1 MLETS
6 ARLLRLLAI
15 LPTRTEW
22 TGPELAQR
30 LGVTV
35 RTLRRD
41 MVRLRDLGYP
51 VRATPGVAGGYRL
64 GAGST
69 LPPLLLDDD
78 EAVAVVLSLRTAA
91 SQSVTGIA
99 ETSLRALVKLERI
112 LPARLRR
119 RTAALRRSTVG
130 LAGTEPTVDPDLL
143 TVLAEA
149 CQNQE
154 RLGFGYTGRDG
165 TAGQRRVEPHRL
177 VHTGRRW
184 YLVARDTDRNG
195 WRTFRVDR
203 IGTIGPAG
211 PRFTPV
217 DPPDAATFVAESVGA
232 APYRFRARVL
242 VHAPAPVVA
251 GLVPPTAG
259 LVEAVDRESCLLR
272 TGADSLGFLALH
284 LALLGPEF
292 TVLEPAELADELGVL
307 AGRLDRA
314 HARSS
319 PGAEPRPRAGTR
331 RHPLCP

>member
-15 LPTRTEW
+15 LQTRPEW
-22 TGPELAQR
+22 TGSELAER

-41 MVRLRDLGYP
+41 VARLRDLGYP

-69 LPPLLLDDD
+69 LPPLLLDDA

-91 SQSVTGIA
+91 SQSVIGIA

-119 RTAALRRSTVG
+119 RTAALRLSTVP
-130 LAGTEPTVDPDLL
+130 LAGGTPSVDPDLL
-143 TVLAEA
+143 TAIAEA
-149 CQNQE
+149 CQNLHGLTL
-154 RLGFGYTGRDG
+154 RYRSRDG
-165 TAGQRRVEPHRL
+165 TAGVRRVEPHRL
-177 VHTGRRW
+177 VHTGRHW
-184 YLVARDTDRNG
+184 YLVARDTDRDA
-195 WRTFRVDR
+195 WRTFRADR
-203 IGTIGPAG
+203 IGELRSTGL
-211 PRFTPV
+211 RFTPH
-217 DPPDAATFVAESVGA
+217 DPPDPVSFVADSVGA

-242 VHAPAPVVA
+242 VHAPATEVA
-251 GLVPPTAG
+251 ERIPPTAG
-259 LVEAVDRESCLLR
+259 LVEAVDRHSCLLR

-292 TVLEPAELADELGVL
+292 TVLEPTELTDELGVL

-314 HARSS
+314 RGRSRS
-319 PGAEPRPRAGTR
+319 DRAV
-331 RHPLCP
+331 